1 MDLQT
6 IKENILKK
14 KYHSRQDFLG
24 DINQIVEN
32 SAIFNGEVD
41 VFTQKVNCLRN
52 IYLLNI
58 LSKLR
63 FFSRALWATFGEGN
77 GISSPKLFWLTVR
90 KNCSSNWEKFWDH

>member
-1 MDLQT
+1 MVGYLDKIKNPMDLQT

-41 VFTQKVNCLRN
+41 VFTQKVISQK

-58 LSKLR
+58 LSKFR
-63 FFSRALWATFGEGN
+63 FLAELFEPLCCEGK
-77 GISSPKLFWLTVR
+77 GSQ
-90 KNCSSNWEKFWDH
+90 

>member
-1 MDLQT
+1 MVGYLDKIKNPMDLQT

-41 VFTQKVNCLRN
+41 VFTQKVNFLKKSEF
-52 IYLLNI
+52 
-58 LSKLR
+58 LSK
-63 FFSRALWATFGEGN
+63 F
-77 GISSPKLFWLTVR
+77 
-90 KNCSSNWEKFWDH
+90 

>member
-41 VFTQKVNCLRN
+41 VFTQKVIFLRN

-58 LSKLR
+58 LIFCPNLD
-63 FFSRALWATFGEGN
+63 F
-77 GISSPKLFWLTVR
+77 
-90 KNCSSNWEKFWDH
+90 

>member
-1 MDLQT
+1 MDKIKNPMDLQT

-58 LSKLR
+58 LSKFLAEL
-63 FFSRALWATFGEGN
+63 FEPLLVKENVASD
-77 GISSPKLFWLTVR
+77 KLT
-90 KNCSSNWEKFWDH
+90 

>member
-1 MDLQT
+1 MDKIKNPMDLQT

-41 VFTQKVNCLRN
+41 VFTQKVFFFKKY
-52 IYLLNI
+52 IFAEYFDI
-58 LSKLR
+58 LSKFR
-63 FFSRALWATFGEGN
+63 FLA
-77 GISSPKLFWLTVR
+77 KLFEPLL
-90 KNCSSNWEKFWDH
+90 

>member
-41 VFTQKVNCLRN
+41 VFTQKVIFLRN
-52 IYLLNI
+52 IYLLNSLI
-58 LSKLR
+58 FCPNLD
-63 FFSRALWATFGEGN
+63 F
-77 GISSPKLFWLTVR
+77 
-90 KNCSSNWEKFWDH
+90 

>member
-41 VFTQKVNCLRN
+41 VFTQKVNLLRN

-58 LSKLR
+58 LIFCPNLD
-63 FFSRALWATFGEGN
+63 F
-77 GISSPKLFWLTVR
+77 
-90 KNCSSNWEKFWDH
+90 

>member
-1 MDLQT
+1 MYYVDFNFRFWKPVDTKKVVGYLDKIKNPMDLQT

-41 VFTQKVNCLRN
+41 VFTQKVSFLKN
-52 IYLLNI
+52 I
-58 LSKLR
+58 
-63 FFSRALWATFGEGN
+63 FDE
-77 GISSPKLFWLTVR
+77 
-90 KNCSSNWEKFWDH
+90 